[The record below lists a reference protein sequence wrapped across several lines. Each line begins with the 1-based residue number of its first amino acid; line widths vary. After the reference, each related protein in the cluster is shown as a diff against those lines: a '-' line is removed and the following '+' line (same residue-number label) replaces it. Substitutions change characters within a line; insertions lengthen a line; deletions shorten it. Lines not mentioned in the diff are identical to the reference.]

1 MIRTGRIARVSLW
14 ILMVLLALMGPSCG
28 NKKKGPQ
35 QETTKAEQAAQEDSV
50 KKAEKEDLIDAVPVR
65 TTQATLGRISSYLP
79 FPSAIETEE
88 DVDVYSQVVGLVEQ
102 IHTEEGDYVQKGV
115 VLARLDDDE
124 LRLSEA
130 NAKVNFNKL
139 ETGFQRV
146 GEMYKR
152 NLISQEEYEN
162 AKYELRQA
170 EITWEKAKLS
180 LKHSEIRAP
189 IAGVISERLVK
200 LGDRVSPSTQ
210 LFSIVNM
217 GELIAK
223 VFVPAKELQHL
234 RAGQQALITSD
245 FVPGEEFG
253 GWIKRISPV
262 VDPGSGTFK
271 VTVGVQGKEDL
282 LRPGMF
288 VSVHIVTGTHDAVV
302 LIPVEAVVYDGG
314 VQYAFTVQDSV
325 AVKVALDVGYVDRQR
340 MEVCSGIEPGTKVIV
355 VGQEGLKDKAK
366 VRIISEKREGPI
378 EEETER
384 GRLKS

>member
-1 MIRTGRIARVSLW
+1 MATSGRMTWAVLG
-14 ILMVLLALMGPSCG
+14 ILVILLALMGPSCG

-35 QETTKAEQAAQEDSV
+35 RETTKTEQAAQEDSV

-170 EITWEKAKLS
+170 EITWQKAKLS

-189 IAGVISERLVK
+189 IEGVISERLVK

>member
-102 IHTEEGDYVQKGV
+102 IHTEEGDYVQKGA

-130 NAKVNFNKL
+130 NAKVNFNKQ
-139 ETGFQRV
+139 EAGFQRV

-170 EITWEKAKLS
+170 EITWQKAKLS

-189 IAGVISERLVK
+189 IEGVISERLVK